1 MTRYQDLEQQSSL
14 LPGEGQGD
22 LRVTIIGS
30 ISESIDPD
38 AGDGSE
44 IDRKRTVKYSL

>member
-22 LRVTIIGS
+22 LRGTIIGS
-30 ISESIDPD
+30 PIESMVSD

-44 IDRKRTVKYSL
+44 IDRKRTVQ